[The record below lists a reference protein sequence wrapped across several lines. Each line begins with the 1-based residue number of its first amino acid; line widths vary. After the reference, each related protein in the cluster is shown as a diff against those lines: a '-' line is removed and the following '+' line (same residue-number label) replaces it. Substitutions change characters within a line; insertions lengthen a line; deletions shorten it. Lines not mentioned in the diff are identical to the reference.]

1 MSYTPEYYEGYIKKQ
16 TVMDL
21 LESYKEDCHRFSNAF
36 EEFNEC
42 REEIKRW
49 DTIDLDKIRRET
61 ARATAKDILEDIW
74 NIPHIYARLQPWVDQ
89 VAEEYGL

>member
-21 LESYKEDCHRFSNAF
+21 LESYKEECHRFSNAF
-36 EEFNEC
+36 EEFDAC
-42 REEIKRW
+42 RNYIKQW
-49 DTIDLDKIRRET
+49 ETIDIDKIRRET

-74 NIPHIYARLQPWVDQ
+74 NSPEIYSILQPWVDQ
-89 VAEEYGL
+89 IAEEYGL

>member
-16 TVMDL
+16 TVMVL
-21 LESYKEDCHRFSNAF
+21 LESYKEDCYHFSNAF

-49 DTIDLDKIRRET
+49 DTIDLNKICRET
-61 ARATAKDILEDIW
+61 ARETAKDILEDIW
-74 NIPHIYARLQPWVDQ
+74 NNPDIYAILQPWVDQ
-89 VAEEYGL
+89 VAEEYGI